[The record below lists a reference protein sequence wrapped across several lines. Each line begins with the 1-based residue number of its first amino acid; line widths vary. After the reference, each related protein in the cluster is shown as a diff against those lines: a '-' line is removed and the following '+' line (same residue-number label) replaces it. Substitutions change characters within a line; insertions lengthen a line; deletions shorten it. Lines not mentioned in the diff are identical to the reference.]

1 MLQVRLDGVDGN
13 VEPLRDLPVRHPLGR
28 QAGDPRLGT
37 REGIGILGMAS
48 LTAAHNLELFS
59 GTSCDDFRSN

>member
-13 VEPLRDLPVRHPLGR
+13 VEPLRDLAVRHPLGR

-37 REGIGILGMAS
+37 REGIGILVTAS
-48 LTAAHNLELFS
+48 LTTADNLELFG
-59 GTSCDDFRSN
+59 GTSRDDFRSN